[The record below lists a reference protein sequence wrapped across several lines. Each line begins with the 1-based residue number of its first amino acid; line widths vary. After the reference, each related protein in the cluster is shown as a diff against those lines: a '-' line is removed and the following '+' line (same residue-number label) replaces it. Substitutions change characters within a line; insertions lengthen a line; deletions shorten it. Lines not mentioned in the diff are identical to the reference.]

1 MAPQAKT
8 VTLFDV
14 VRFYRSNLDNA
25 DLRRRLLEY
34 LENEKGR
41 NNSVRR
47 SNRGGFQ
54 TEDLAR
60 SSFANDF
67 LQGVK
72 GEIAAYM
79 KSFRVRREF
88 HVNMTGLWVN
98 SNYRDHFNM
107 PHTHSPD
114 FFSGVWYL
122 KVPANSGAICFMNP
136 VHANT
141 YNYHNFFAD
150 ECFQDSATYYCSD
163 NDLIMFPSYVEH
175 LVMPNESD
183 EERISVAFNFNL
195 AP

>member
-1 MAPQAKT
+1 MSITNIPIDVFK
-8 VTLFDV
+8 VRDIVFETL
-14 VRFYRSNLDNA
+14 
-25 DLRRRLLEY
+25 LRRLFIEFIERQFCIFKFGDFFHRTGLL
-34 LENEKGR
+34 LHILR
-41 NNSVRR
+41 DINNNR
-47 SNRGGFQ
+47 SGPSRFG
-54 TEDLAR
+54 
-60 SSFANDF
+60 
-67 LQGVK
+67 
-72 GEIAAYM
+72 YM
-79 KSFRVRREF
+79 KSFRVQRNFRVEL
-88 HVNMTGLWVN
+88 TGLWVN
-98 SNYRDHFNM
+98 SNHRDHFNM

-122 KVPANSGAICFMNP
+122 RVPEHSGGICFMNP

-150 ECFQDSATYYCSD
+150 DCFQDSATYYCRD